1 MKKIIFMELI
11 RFIKSIRIIF
21 DIIFYFD
28 RFLKTFKHKR
38 YLNNK
43 NLVIIGGSKLDKK
56 KLNYYTNKKKI
67 YVATLNLYALTKLSK
82 KLIPDFY
89 CLMDPGCFN
98 LKNKIVIK
106 ILKYVKKHNIYLVIP
121 IQVNN
126 EFLNYLKKIKI
137 TKILYI
143 NASTSRILN
152 FINPLL
158 PKSFSG
164 MTILSLLSFSLY
176 LNAKKIYI
184 IGFRSDIFRTSIL
197 FKKKYFK
204 VRYES
209 WNRIIHGNFVKL
221 DEFLLGFGHFF
232 SDCYRFEKR
241 FPKRIF
247 NLDNK
252 SYITSFKKL

>member
-1 MKKIIFMELI
+1 MKKIIFTELI
-11 RFIKSIRIIF
+11 RFIKSIRIFF
-21 DIIFYFD
+21 DIFLYFD
-28 RFLKTFKHKR
+28 RFLKTFKHKG

-43 NLVIIGGSKLDKK
+43 NLVIIGGSELDKR
-56 KLNYYTNKKKI
+56 KLNYYTDKKKI
-67 YVATLNLYALTKLSK
+67 YIATLNLYALTKLSK
-82 KLIPDFY
+82 KIIPDFY

-98 LKNKIVIK
+98 LRNKKVIK
-106 ILKYVKKHNIYLVIP
+106 ILKYIKKNNIYLVLP
-121 IQVNN
+121 IQINN

-143 NASTSRILN
+143 NSSTSRILN

-164 MTILSLLSFSLY
+164 MTILSLLSLSLY

-184 IGFRSDIFRTSIL
+184 IGFRSDTFRTSIVY
-197 FKKKYFK
+197 KKKYFK
-204 VRYES
+204 VKYKS
-209 WNRIIHGNFVKL
+209 WNKINHGNIMNL
-221 DEFLLGFGHFF
+221 DEFLLGFGNFF

-247 NLDNK
+247 NLDNE
-252 SYITSFKKL
+252 SYITAFKKL